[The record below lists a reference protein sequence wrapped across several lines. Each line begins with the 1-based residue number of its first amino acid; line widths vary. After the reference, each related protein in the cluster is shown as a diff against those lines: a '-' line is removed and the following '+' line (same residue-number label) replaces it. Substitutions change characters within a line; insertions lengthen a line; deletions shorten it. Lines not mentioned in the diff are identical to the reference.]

1 VEFKEWFQGLKVD
14 GSALLELFVERGHA
28 VLVRSAPVMALLRR
42 AAITRRLRTV
52 VCRARWS
59 CS

>member
-1 VEFKEWFQGLKVD
+1 
-14 GSALLELFVERGHA
+14 
-28 VLVRSAPVMALLRR
+28 MALLRR
-42 AAITRRLRTV
+42 AAMTRRLRTV